1 MQFLQLC
8 SSSGAPNLRR
18 VKATGMKMVLIRTY
32 ADTQMNP
39 ETAGRQR
46 SSQSKQG
53 KKPCCFPENECII
66 LINNK
71 RCVKAKSEAGC
82 LFFSFFFLDFFS
94 LQSRCNTFAP
104 LKGCLQGEAWGDSSY
119 IQWNVTNK
127 KNPKQWRALWTELE
141 APCTALSLT
150 NETFIGQLS
159 FSGSQTCEQNL
170 SLSLCVF
177 KGILI
182 KWLIARYY
190 PVNAACVP
198 PQFKCYFAF
207 ERDWLMILGFVCRGM
222 NGFV

>member
-18 VKATGMKMVLIRTY
+18 VKATGMKMVLIGTY

-39 ETAGRQR
+39 ETAGRRR

-53 KKPCCFPENECII
+53 KKTCCFPENECII

-71 RCVKAKSEAGC
+71 RCVKEKSEAGC

-127 KNPKQWRALWTELE
+127 KKTQTMACIMNWTGG
-141 APCTALSLT
+141 SLHCSVFDKWDFHWT
-150 NETFIGQLS
+150 IIVFGIANVRTEFVTV
-159 FSGSQTCEQNL
+159 T
-170 SLSLCVF
+170 LCV
-177 KGILI
+177 
-182 KWLIARYY
+182 
-190 PVNAACVP
+190 
-198 PQFKCYFAF
+198 
-207 ERDWLMILGFVCRGM
+207 
-222 NGFV
+222 